1 MSLCFAQ
8 RVSKEGLRAAGGF
21 RSTVTPLHDTKR
33 ISTTLHVTGTAR
45 SNVGKL
51 QYRRILNMPDVVRA
65 IEAAG
70 YAVTMADFAGMSLR
84 EQVWH
89 PGVSGWI
96 VWILG
101 QD

>member
-1 MSLCFAQ
+1 MSFHFAQ
-8 RVSKEGLRAAGGF
+8 RAPKEGLRAAGGF
-21 RSTVTPLHDTKR
+21 RSAVTPLHNAKR
-33 ISTTLHVTGTAR
+33 IFTTLHVTETAR
-45 SNVGKL
+45 SNVGKP

-70 YAVTMADFAGMSLR
+70 YAVTMVDFAGMSLR

-89 PGVSGWI
+89 TRVSGWI